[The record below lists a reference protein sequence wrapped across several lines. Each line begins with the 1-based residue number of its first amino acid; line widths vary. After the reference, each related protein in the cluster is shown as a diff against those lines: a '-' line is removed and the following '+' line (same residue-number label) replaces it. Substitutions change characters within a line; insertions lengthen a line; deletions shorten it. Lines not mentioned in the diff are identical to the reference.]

1 MKQPI
6 NTTAIIKPKK
16 KKPVKEHKCGYG
28 TSKLEVYFKENFLDK
43 LGIEYEY
50 QKEFPSLK
58 RVWDFYLPKC
68 NILLEVDGTFFHS
81 DPRFYDQNK
90 LSRIQKKNKRSDEAK
105 NRWAAVNGIVLIRI
119 WENDIHKNP
128 EMVMEMLR
136 RRTGAEKEKQ
146 TIIEKKKTGEFFHK
160 KINPII

>member
-6 NTTAIIKPKK
+6 NNTTGIKPKK
-16 KKPVKEHKCGYG
+16 KKETKEHKCGYG
-28 TSKLEVYFKENFLDK
+28 TSKLEIYFKENFLDK
-43 LGIEYEY
+43 LEIEYEY
-50 QKEFPSLK
+50 QKEFASLR

-68 NILLEVDGTFFHS
+68 NILLEIDGDYFHNN
-81 DPRFYDQNK
+81 PETNKKPQN
-90 LSRIQKKNKRSDEAK
+90 RMQKKNKRSDEAK

-146 TIIEKKKTGEFFHK
+146 IIIEKKKTGEFYHK
-160 KINPII
+160 KTIPII